1 MTGGFLEKN
10 WFKLAVA
17 LILLAMIASFGYKLW
32 FADGAASQDDHL
44 KPGKQAPDFQLLNWD
59 EKQVASK
66 DMDGKVRLV
75 YFFYSNCP
83 DVCLPTSFTLSKVQD
98 ELKAK
103 GLLGSKADILSIT
116 IDPKRDTPAVLKEFG
131 SRFHADTNAWKFLS
145 AGDEKQATDLAEKFG
160 VMVVRDKD
168 GNLSHSNPII
178 IIDPKGVIRSYYDPS
193 DPMID
198 ANYIVKDVIALSKG
212 K

>member
-1 MTGGFLEKN
+1 MSGFLEKN

-32 FADGAASQDDHL
+32 FSDGAASQDDHL
-44 KPGKQAPDFQLLNWD
+44 KPGKQAPDFQLENWD

-83 DVCLPTSFTLSKVQD
+83 DVCLPTSITLSKVQD
-98 ELKAK
+98 ELKTK

-131 SRFHADTNAWKFLS
+131 SRFNADTNAWKFLS
-145 AGDEKQATDLAEKFG
+145 TGDEKQATDLAEKYG

-178 IIDPKGVIRSYYDPS
+178 IVDPKGIVRSYYDPS
-193 DPMID
+193 DPKID
-198 ANYIVKDVIALSKG
+198 ADYIVKDVIALSKG